1 MPEAIDTNSEA
12 VGTTRVFYEL
22 HTYHGSYWMCAKT
35 TLDRDEAESGARNA
49 QADKV
54 GFGARVA
61 LCTEYADY
69 DHVSRTILSRTLWR
83 DGAVDVSAPLIMPV
97 PGGDGICRT
106 VADLRSDRA
115 RETMAAALQRYLD
128 DNRLT
133 PLELLHSDAN
143 ALRLNDAGTTLQ
155 GALQK
160 VAIAQVQGTD
170 VPVQRRFKDLLA
182 LGDQVLA
189 ELRAD
194 AKRVPVKACVPGS
207 YGAQCAALEAKHP
220 DAAAY
225 HILRA
230 LSLYLA
236 EAPKGWIGK
245 LDALGHLVE
254 ERLPA
259 RHVMPLDAILSEIA
273 NASTVTNDL
282 TGPNPADRL
291 THIRS
296 LLDLH
301 AGRYEAPANRASD
314 GIRALNW
321 LIREGRCPRTRS
333 TIERR
338 VIRELTNIAPLKAER
353 ALWNQAQTLH
363 LLMELFKETPPLAHD
378 IEMLETL
385 EQRALRLINPES
397 VAEAIGQCK
406 LPSEKV
412 RTLVRIVDLM
422 PYVASKAK
430 MTEFVRAAWSPD
442 DLVREGGGK
451 DRPAALPILVGM
463 HRDIAGA
470 EMDPDTQAKLLTDLD
485 ATMLDIVRI
494 DVLNAP
500 NRTFMDRIL
509 QLMKLCAASPLPEG
523 KARACAVDAVGR
535 AVNSPE
541 FLDPFL
547 KRFKAE
553 AERKQ
558 ALLSLRSLLK
568 SSGLAGR

>member
-1 MPEAIDTNSEA
+1 MVDPAI
-12 VGTTRVFYEL
+12 
-22 HTYHGSYWMCAKT
+22 
-35 TLDRDEAESGARNA
+35 
-49 QADKV
+49 
-54 GFGARVA
+54 
-61 LCTEYADY
+61 
-69 DHVSRTILSRTLWR
+69 
-83 DGAVDVSAPLIMPV
+83 PLIMPV
-97 PGGDGICRT
+97 PGGDGMCRT
-106 VADLRSDRA
+106 PADLRGDRA
-115 RETMAAALQRYLD
+115 REIIAASLQRYMD

-133 PLELLHSDAN
+133 PIELLHSEAH

-160 VAIAQVQGTD
+160 AAINQVQGSD
-170 VPVQRRFKDLLA
+170 VPVQRRFKELLA
-182 LGDQVLA
+182 LTDQLLA

-194 AKRVPVKACVPGS
+194 AKKAPVLACVSGGYGS
-207 YGAQCAALEAKHP
+207 QCAGLEAKHG
-220 DAAAY
+220 ASVSY
-225 HILRA
+225 HIFRA
-230 LSLYLA
+230 LALYLA
-236 EAPKGWIGK
+236 DAKGWIGK

-254 ERLPA
+254 EDLPA
-259 RHVMPLDAILSEIA
+259 RFVMPIDAIFAEIV
-273 NASTVTNDL
+273 NATTTPNEL
-282 TGPNPADRL
+282 TGPEHSDRL
-291 THIRS
+291 TQIRV
-296 LLDLH
+296 LVDLH
-301 AGRYEAPANRASD
+301 AGRYEPPANRASD

-321 LIREGRCPRTRS
+321 LISRGQCPRTRS

-338 VIRELTNIAPLKAER
+338 VIRELTNLAPLKAER

-363 LLMELFKETPPLAHD
+363 LLMELFRKTPPLADD

-397 VAEAIGQCK
+397 VAEAIGQCR

-442 DLVREGGGK
+442 DLVRESGGK
-451 DRPAALPILVGM
+451 DRPAALPVLVGM
-463 HRDIAGA
+463 YRDVAGA
-470 EMDPDTQAKLLTDLD
+470 DMDADTKTRLLGDLD
-485 ATMLDIVRI
+485 MTLLDIVRT

-500 NRTFMDRIL
+500 NRSFMDRIL

-523 KARACAVDAVGR
+523 KARACAVEAVGR

-541 FLDPFL
+541 FLEPFM

-558 ALLSLRSLLK
+558 ALLSLRNLLK
-568 SSGLAGR
+568 TSGLASR

>member
-1 MPEAIDTNSEA
+1 VSETLEA
-12 VGTTRVFYEL
+12 VGKTRIYYEL
-22 HTYHGSYWMCAKT
+22 HTYHGSYWLCARIT
-35 TLDRDEAESGARNA
+35 EDREEAESGARNA

-54 GFGARVA
+54 GFGVRVA
-61 LCTEYADY
+61 RCTEYEDY
-69 DHVSRTILSRTLWR
+69 GHVSRTIVSRALWR
-83 DGAVDVSAPLIMPV
+83 DGMVDPTIPLIMPV
-97 PGGDGICRT
+97 PGGDGLCRT
-106 VADLRSDRA
+106 PADLRGDRA
-115 RETMAAALQRYLD
+115 REIIAASLQRYLD

-133 PLELLHSDAN
+133 PIELVHSETH

-160 VAIAQVQGTD
+160 AAINQVQGSD
-170 VPVQRRFKDLLA
+170 VPVQRRFKELLA
-182 LGDQVLA
+182 LTDQTLA
-189 ELRAD
+189 DLRAD
-194 AKRVPVKACVPGS
+194 AKKVPVRACVPGG
-207 YGAQCAALEAKHP
+207 YGSQCAGLEAKHG
-220 DAAAY
+220 ASTSY
-225 HILRA
+225 HVFRA
-230 LSLYLA
+230 LALYLA
-236 EAPKGWIGK
+236 DTKGWIGK

-254 ERLPA
+254 EDMPA
-259 RHVMPLDAILSEIA
+259 RYVMPLDAILAEIV
-273 NASTVTNDL
+273 NATNAPVEL
-282 TGPNPADRL
+282 TGPEHADRL
-291 THIRS
+291 TQIRA
-296 LLDLH
+296 LVDLH
-301 AGRYEAPANRASD
+301 AGRYEPPANRASD

-321 LIREGRCPRTRS
+321 LIGKGLCPRTRS

-338 VIRELTNIAPLKAER
+338 VIRELTNLAPLKAER

-363 LLMELFKETPPLAHD
+363 LLMELFRATPPLADD

-397 VAEAIGQCK
+397 VTEAISQCR

-442 DLVREGGGK
+442 DLVRESGGK
-451 DRPAALPILVGM
+451 DRPAALPVLVGM
-463 HRDIAGA
+463 HRDVTGA
-470 EMDPDTQAKLLTDLD
+470 EMDAETKVRLLADLD
-485 ATMLDIVRI
+485 NTLLDIIRS

-500 NRTFMDRIL
+500 NRSFMDRIL

-523 KARACAVDAVGR
+523 KARACAVEAVSR

-541 FLDPFL
+541 FLEPFM

-558 ALLSLRSLLK
+558 ALLSLRNLLK
-568 SSGLAGR
+568 TSGLASR

>member
-1 MPEAIDTNSEA
+1 MSETTEAI
-12 VGTTRVFYEL
+12 GKTRIYFEL
-22 HTYHGSYWMCAKT
+22 HTYHGSYWMCAKVT
-35 TLDRDEAESGARNA
+35 DNQEEAEIGARNA

-54 GFGARVA
+54 GFGVRVA
-61 LCTEYADY
+61 RCTEYEDY
-69 DHVSRTILSRTLWR
+69 GHVSRTILSRAIWR
-83 DGAVDVSAPLIMPV
+83 DGMVDPAIPLIMPV
-97 PGGDGICRT
+97 PGGDGMCRT
-106 VADLRSDRA
+106 PADLRGDRA
-115 RETMAAALQRYLD
+115 REIIATSLQRYMD

-133 PLELLHSDAN
+133 PIELLHSEAH

-160 VAIAQVQGTD
+160 AAINQVQGSD
-170 VPVQRRFKDLLA
+170 VPVQRRFKELLA
-182 LGDQVLA
+182 LTDQLLA

-194 AKRVPVKACVPGS
+194 AKKVPVIVCVSGGYGS
-207 YGAQCAALEAKHP
+207 QCAGLEAKHG
-220 DAAAY
+220 AAVSY
-225 HILRA
+225 HIFRA
-230 LSLYLA
+230 LALYLA
-236 EAPKGWIGK
+236 DAKGWIGK

-254 ERLPA
+254 EDLPA
-259 RHVMPLDAILSEIA
+259 RFVMPIDAILAEIV
-273 NASTVTNDL
+273 NATTTPNEL
-282 TGPNPADRL
+282 TGPEHSDRL
-291 THIRS
+291 TQIRA
-296 LLDLH
+296 LVDLH
-301 AGRYEAPANRASD
+301 AGRYEPPANRASD

-321 LIREGRCPRTRS
+321 LISRGQCPRTRS

-338 VIRELTNIAPLKAER
+338 VIRELTNLAPLKAER

-363 LLMELFKETPPLAHD
+363 LLMELFRKTPPLADD

-397 VAEAIGQCK
+397 VAEAISQCR

-442 DLVREGGGK
+442 DLVRESGGK
-451 DRPAALPILVGM
+451 DRPAALPVLVGM
-463 HRDIAGA
+463 HRDVAGA
-470 EMDPDTQAKLLTDLD
+470 EMDADTKTRLLGDLD
-485 ATMLDIVRI
+485 TAMLDIIRV

-500 NRTFMDRIL
+500 NRSFMDRIL

-523 KARACAVDAVGR
+523 KARACAVEAVGR

-541 FLDPFL
+541 FLEPFM

-558 ALLSLRSLLK
+558 ALLSLRNLLK
-568 SSGLAGR
+568 TSGLASR

>member
-1 MPEAIDTNSEA
+1 VSETLEA
-12 VGTTRVFYEL
+12 VGKTRIYYEL
-22 HTYHGSYWMCAKT
+22 HTYHGSYWLCARIT
-35 TLDRDEAESGARNA
+35 EDREEAESGARNA

-54 GFGARVA
+54 GFGVRVA
-61 LCTEYADY
+61 RCTEYEDY
-69 DHVSRTILSRTLWR
+69 GHVSRTIVSRALWR
-83 DGAVDVSAPLIMPV
+83 DGMVDPTIPLIMPV
-97 PGGDGICRT
+97 PGGDGLCRT
-106 VADLRSDRA
+106 PADLRGDRA
-115 RETMAAALQRYLD
+115 REIIAASLQRYLD

-133 PLELLHSDAN
+133 PIELVHSETH

-160 VAIAQVQGTD
+160 AAINQVQGSD
-170 VPVQRRFKDLLA
+170 VPVQRRFKELLA
-182 LGDQVLA
+182 LTDQTLA
-189 ELRAD
+189 DLRAD
-194 AKRVPVKACVPGS
+194 AKKVPVRACVPGG
-207 YGAQCAALEAKHP
+207 YGSQCAGLEAKHG
-220 DAAAY
+220 ASTSY
-225 HILRA
+225 HVFRA
-230 LSLYLA
+230 LALYLA
-236 EAPKGWIGK
+236 DTKGWIGK

-254 ERLPA
+254 EDMPA
-259 RHVMPLDAILSEIA
+259 RYVMPLDAILAEIV
-273 NASTVTNDL
+273 NATNAPVEL
-282 TGPNPADRL
+282 TGPEHADRL
-291 THIRS
+291 TQIRA
-296 LLDLH
+296 LVDLH
-301 AGRYEAPANRASD
+301 AGRYEPPANRASD

-321 LIREGRCPRTRS
+321 LIGKGLCPRTRS

-338 VIRELTNIAPLKAER
+338 VIRELTNLAPLKAER

-363 LLMELFKETPPLAHD
+363 LLMELFRATPPLADD

-397 VAEAIGQCK
+397 VTEAISQCR

-442 DLVREGGGK
+442 DLVRESGGK
-451 DRPAALPILVGM
+451 DRPAALPVLVGM
-463 HRDIAGA
+463 HRDVSGA
-470 EMDPDTQAKLLTDLD
+470 EMDAETKARLLADLD
-485 ATMLDIVRI
+485 NTLLDIIRS

-500 NRTFMDRIL
+500 NRSFMDRIL

-523 KARACAVDAVGR
+523 KARACAVEAVGR

-541 FLDPFL
+541 FLEPFM

-558 ALLSLRSLLK
+558 ALLSLRNLLK
-568 SSGLAGR
+568 TSGLASR